1 MEPIYFVTE
10 GTLYTQSGEFPAKM
24 TTLMAKGVDTMAEV
38 QLPIGTKKY
47 LLPTQADLLYDDLQ
61 KIRFKQDALN
71 HDGPTECQ
79 APDAC
84 PL

>member
-10 GTLYTQSGEFPAKM
+10 GTLFTQAGEFPAKM
-24 TTLMAKGVDTMAEV
+24 VTHVWKGVDTMAEV

-47 LLPTQADLLYDDLQ
+47 LLPSQADLLYDDLQ
-61 KIRFKQDALN
+61 KIQFKQDALN